1 MLLSLDFLDL
11 SARAKKCEN
20 IRWFFGLFA
29 FEIYWPL
36 DNCKISL
43 IRKKIRRSDTTLQYV
58 AHVICTVIVHSG
70 SLNKQL
76 TMEYKWGQKGSK
88 NSKQQTKTAVFRD
101 SEIIYSNLL
110 TIQTQQMLAFRSVFD
125 LKLVH
130 VLLYHIFLCYF
141 GMISR

>member
-1 MLLSLDFLDL
+1 MKIFVGFLGYEKT
-11 SARAKKCEN
+11 S
-20 IRWFFGLFA
+20 LFA

-88 NSKQQTKTAVFRD
+88 NSKQQTKTAIFRD

-110 TIQTQQMLAFRSVFD
+110 TIQTRQILAFKISFWPETCSCPFVPYFRMLFWD
-125 LKLVH
+125 DITIIWDENI
-130 VLLYHIFLCYF
+130 VLFN
-141 GMISR
+141 